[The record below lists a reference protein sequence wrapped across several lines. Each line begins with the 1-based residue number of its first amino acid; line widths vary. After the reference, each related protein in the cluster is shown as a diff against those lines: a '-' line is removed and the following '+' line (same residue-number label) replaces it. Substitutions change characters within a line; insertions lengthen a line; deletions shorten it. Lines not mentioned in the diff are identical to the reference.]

1 MDLDQLPLQEEITL
15 EMLQVCRDRI
25 CALESLVHAG
35 LAAARAP
42 TTPSKPTGR
51 ARPPTASKSTCRSKA
66 VPPAQ
71 VAKERKSIV
80 KEIKKRITPLKF
92 HQRWDRVAREVKFA
106 ADRISPETA
115 EQMLGMSRDSWSSA
129 TVQVELGSHFPNEQ
143 TIEKALALSQGE
155 LVGSVW
161 MKGGAI
167 GGGRFGAVKARRLGS
182 AALSCQSLKLSYTV
196 KSQRLTGSLV
206 CSNDSTVASNKR
218 RPGDVYDDMDS
229 DDDMY

>member
-1 MDLDQLPLQEEITL
+1 
-15 EMLQVCRDRI
+15 
-25 CALESLVHAG
+25 
-35 LAAARAP
+35 
-42 TTPSKPTGR
+42 
-51 ARPPTASKSTCRSKA
+51 

-92 HQRWDRVAREVKFA
+92 HQGWDRVAREVKFA

-115 EQMLGMSRDSWSSA
+115 EEMLGTSRASWSSA
-129 TVQVELGSHFPNEQ
+129 TVQAELGSHFPNEQ

-206 CSNDSTVASNKR
+206 CSNGSTVTSNKR
-218 RPGDVYDDMDS
+218 RRGDAYDDMDS